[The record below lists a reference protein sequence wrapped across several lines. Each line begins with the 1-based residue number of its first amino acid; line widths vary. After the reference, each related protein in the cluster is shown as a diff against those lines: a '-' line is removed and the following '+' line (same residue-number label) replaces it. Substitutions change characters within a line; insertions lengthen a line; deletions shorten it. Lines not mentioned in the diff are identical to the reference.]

1 MDPLTKAYL
10 KIITESEDLQ
20 KGQDVKGETSQTGK
34 VFGNAESE
42 KNKAPQK
49 KTGPECADDVESP
62 EEAPDHLTQ
71 SAKTDGKPQ
80 KNSVSYENKNPFD
93 LLYNK
98 ILSEEGEEMSFSTGS
113 TPEDS
118 SFEVAEP
125 FGSES
130 SEDSDE
136 FGEDEEGEEETVTL
150 SLDKETARK
159 LLEVLQGV
167 LAEDEEHEGEESEG
181 EEEAEHAFGGSEED
195 EESSEDENPF
205 KEAVDMQELAGAEGL
220 SLTDKSK
227 KEVKGAV
234 PTTKKAAQTPSTGK
248 GHDGVAKA
256 HSTEGGVSKHTGKA
270 SNKVGSVDK
279 VGKTLFDQE

>member
-20 KGQDVKGETSQTGK
+20 KGQKVEGETSQTGK

-49 KTGPECADDVESP
+49 KTGPECADDVETP
-62 EEAPDHLTQ
+62 EESPKHLTQ
-71 SAKTDGKPQ
+71 SAETNGELK
-80 KNSVSYENKNPFD
+80 KNPTSYGESKNPFD
-93 LLYNK
+93 ALYNK
-98 ILSEEGEEMSFSTGS
+98 ILNEEGEEVSFSTGS

-125 FGSES
+125 FGGESS

-136 FGEDEEGEEETVTL
+136 FGEDEEEKVSLE
-150 SLDKETARK
+150 LDKETAHK
-159 LLEVLQGV
+159 LLELLQNVLVG
-167 LAEDEEHEGEESEG
+167 DEEHEGEESEG
-181 EEEAEHAFGGSEED
+181 EEEAEHDFGGSEEG
-195 EESSEDENPF
+195 EESEEGENPF

-220 SLTDKSK
+220 SLSDKSK

-234 PTTKKAAQTPSTGK
+234 PVTKKSAQTPSTGK

-256 HSTEGGVSKHTGKA
+256 HSTEGGVSKHISKA